1 MINMDALLFLKPIL
15 TGLIMP
21 AAAGPALVMALSLW
35 TWLAWPQ
42 RGAGRWRLALA
53 GGIGAGM
60 WLISCPAVAVWLS
73 VQLLPQ
79 FPPIRTDDVKQRQ
92 VQAIVILGGGADAHT
107 PEYDGPHLSSA
118 SLQRL
123 LYGLHL
129 AHATQLPMAFSG
141 GKGWAADS
149 AQAAEAQ
156 VADAVLARL
165 HAPALRWQENQSRD
179 TRENAQL
186 TAAMLQKEG
195 IQRIALVT
203 NAWHMARSL
212 RHFENAGFV
221 VLPAPMGH
229 VHTDASPVLQ
239 WIPSGK
245 GLQDSCAVL
254 KEWLGLR
261 LT

>member
-35 TWLAWPQ
+35 AWLAWPK
-42 RGAGRWRLALA
+42 RNAGRWRLALT
-53 GGIGAGM
+53 GGVGAGM

-79 FPPIRTDDVKQRQ
+79 FAPINSADVKQQQ

-107 PEYDGPHLSSA
+107 PEYDGPHLSTA

-129 AHATQLPMAFSG
+129 AQATQLPMAFSG

-149 AQAAEAQ
+149 TQAAEAQ

-179 TRENAQL
+179 TRENALL
-186 TAAMLQKEG
+186 TAAMLQKDG

-212 RHFENAGFV
+212 RHFENAGFS
-221 VLPAPMGH
+221 VLPAPMGY
-229 VHTDASPVLQ
+229 VQTDASPVLQ
-239 WIPSGK
+239 WIPSGSA
-245 GLQDSCAVL
+245 LRDSCAVL